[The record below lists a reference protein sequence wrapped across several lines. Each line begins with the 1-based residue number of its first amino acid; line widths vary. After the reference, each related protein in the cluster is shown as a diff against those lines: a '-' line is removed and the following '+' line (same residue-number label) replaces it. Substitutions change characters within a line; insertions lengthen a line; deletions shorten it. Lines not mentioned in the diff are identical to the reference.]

1 MIRRLGYPLA
11 FLALFA
17 VAGGH
22 WAVLQ
27 TVAWAGMIVDHVR
40 SVSISQAVAT
50 TFDGAHPCPLCL
62 KVEQGKKQEE
72 KIPAL
77 AKADQKAE
85 GFLPAAVFVF
95 RSVAT
100 VAASWPRPT
109 ALSASARG
117 DAPPVPPPRLL
128 LPA

>member
-27 TVAWAGMIVDHVR
+27 TVAWAGMVADYAR
-40 SVSISQAVAT
+40 TGPLSAAVAA
-50 TFDGAHPCPLCL
+50 TFDGAHPCPLCRQ
-62 KVEQGKKQEE
+62 VEAGKQHEE
-72 KIPAL
+72 KLPAL
-77 AKADQKAE
+77 VKADKKAE
-85 GFLPAAVFVF
+85 AFLPAAIPLPPPAA
-95 RSVAT
+95 R
-100 VAASWPRPT
+100 VAAAWPRP
-109 ALSASARG
+109 ASLSASPRG
-117 DAPPVPPPRLL
+117 DAPPVPPPRPL